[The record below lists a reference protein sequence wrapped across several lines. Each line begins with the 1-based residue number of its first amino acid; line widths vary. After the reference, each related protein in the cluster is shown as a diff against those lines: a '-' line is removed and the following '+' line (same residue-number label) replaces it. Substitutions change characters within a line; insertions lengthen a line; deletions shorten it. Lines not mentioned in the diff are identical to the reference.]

1 VRTFIVI
8 RDARAPPDHAP
19 HPLELHGGTMVR
31 RAYAQ
36 RSVSKCCCPTSKG
49 GKPEPGEAPGDR
61 PDGNAGEWR
70 KV

>member
-1 VRTFIVI
+1 
-8 RDARAPPDHAP
+8 
-19 HPLELHGGTMVR
+19 MVR